1 MSLVAGSFGS
11 ITFLVP
17 EIMNTEYEEYAE
29 YIQVPVI
36 SGYPR
41 LHKLGDPLYELALT
55 LRFDSGFTGLSY
67 NTSAKDKLDLLRAEI
82 GSTTPKALT
91 LNGVNLGNY
100 LVKKINWT
108 VLQTAGTGKPI
119 KIDAKVIFLANPV

>member
-11 ITFLVP
+11 ITFIVP

-55 LRFDSGFTGLSY
+55 LRFDSG
-67 NTSAKDKLDLLRAEI
+67 
-82 GSTTPKALT
+82 
-91 LNGVNLGNY
+91 
-100 LVKKINWT
+100 
-108 VLQTAGTGKPI
+108 LQA
-119 KIDAKVIFLANPV
+119 